1 MVKRGK
7 VVMVFI
13 ICIILIMII
22 VSYIAVRDFSLADGK
37 YTFVT
42 ITHGTTGNELTIT
55 NSTDVDKFVSELNT
69 SCGKLSGVDFPSMG
83 YQYKIV
89 LSNGDREEELYIKSE
104 NRIKNGLFEYELD
117 RNFVVL
123 IDNFLKALEN

>member
-1 MVKRGK
+1 
-7 VVMVFI
+7 MVFI
-13 ICIILIMII
+13 ICIILIIII
-22 VSYIAVRDFSLADGK
+22 VSYLAVRDFSLPDGK
-37 YTFVT
+37 YTFAT

-55 NSTDVDKFVSELNT
+55 NSTDVDKFVSAFNT
-69 SCGKLSGVDFPSMG
+69 SCGKLSAVNFSGMG

-89 LSNGDREEELYIKSE
+89 LSNGDQEEELYIKSE

-123 IDNFLKALEN
+123 IDNFFNK